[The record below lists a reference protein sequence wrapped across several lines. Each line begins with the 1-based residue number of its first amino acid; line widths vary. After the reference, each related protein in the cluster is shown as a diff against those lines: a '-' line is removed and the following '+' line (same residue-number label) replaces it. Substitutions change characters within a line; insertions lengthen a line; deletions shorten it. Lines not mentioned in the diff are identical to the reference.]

1 MTQSLE
7 RKLTELAWRDPIFKR
22 FLEDNLKKALKQLGI
37 TVPAPID
44 GNTSDEAIDA
54 ASRRIYDILFT
65 EEGVG
70 GFLTPDDSLTWALRD
85 IRISNRKSAT
95 E

>member
-22 FLEDNLKKALKQLGI
+22 LLEDNPKEALKQLGI